1 MISCEVRDSHLI
13 LYLANEALYKGTYA
27 SVDLDTMQI
36 APLNLYAKENGE
48 DVFVGIF
55 AEGEKDLF
63 VLENSHE
70 KETITGRMEPLSPMS
85 KVSRI
90 MYSSEKKI
98 IGIAGLTI

>member
-55 AEGEKDLF
+55 AEGEKRF
-63 VLENSHE
+63 PCSCWKIH
-70 KETITGRMEPLSPMS
+70 T
-85 KVSRI
+85 
-90 MYSSEKKI
+90 KKKRLRD
-98 IGIAGLTI
+98 GWDPFHL